1 VGYGCASSGSI
12 QAATYV
18 VRPQDTLYSIAWRHD
33 LDFKDLARWNNIGPE
48 YRIEVGQV
56 LQLQPGARSSAS
68 RPATQSSAAT
78 GTQQPAPTA
87 TRPAARPAAQPAPSA
102 TRPAAQPAPQPA
114 PSATPPAA
122 NLAAHPGPNLAP
134 QPPRVGASQPL
145 ANLPAGP
152 TASALPAGTV
162 LQWVWPTDRS
172 AAPKPV
178 PGGGILVLGQ
188 LGQSVR
194 AACSGRVVYTGSGIR
209 GYGNLIIIKHG
220 ENLLSAYAHTN
231 ELLVREGENVAGGQT
246 IAHMGTGPHQ
256 IAALYFEIRLN
267 GKPVDPVPYLN
278 GVK

>member
-1 VGYGCASSGSI
+1 M

-33 LDFKDLARWNNIGPE
+33 LDFKDLARWNNIGPD

-56 LQLQPGARSSAS
+56 LQLQPGSPHRPRVAPRRSPRRVSRDAAAAYAQRPPRAAHRARC
-68 RPATQSSAAT
+68 AT
-78 GTQQPAPTA
+78 
-87 TRPAARPAAQPAPSA
+87 AARGRVAAA
-102 TRPAAQPAPQPA
+102 RE
-114 PSATPPAA
+114 
-122 NLAAHPGPNLAP
+122 
-134 QPPRVGASQPL
+134 
-145 ANLPAGP
+145 PAGEP
-152 TASALPAGTV
+152 DRLGAARGAV

-231 ELLVREGENVAGGQT
+231 ELLVREGQNVAGGQT

-267 GKPVDPVPYLN
+267 GKPVDPLPYLN

>member
-1 VGYGCASSGSI
+1 VGYGCASSASI

-18 VRPQDTLYSIAWRHD
+18 VRPHDTLYSIAWRHD
-33 LDFKDLARWNNIGPE
+33 LDFKDLARWNDIGPD

-56 LQLQPGARSSAS
+56 LQLQPGPRSFAS
-68 RPATQSSAAT
+68 RPATGPATQSSAAT
-78 GTQQPAPTA
+78 
-87 TRPAARPAAQPAPSA
+87 RAARPAPSV
-102 TRPAAQPAPQPA
+102 
-114 PSATPPAA
+114 
-122 NLAAHPGPNLAP
+122 AP
-134 QPPRVGASQPL
+134 QPPRVEAPQPL
-145 ANLPAGP
+145 ATPPAGP
-152 TASALPAGTV
+152 TVSTLPASTV
-162 LQWVWPTDRS
+162 LHWVWPTDRS
-172 AAPKPV
+172 AAPTPV

-231 ELLVREGENVAGGQT
+231 ELLVREGENVSGGQT

-267 GKPVDPVPYLN
+267 GKPVDPMPYLG